1 VDQRAS
7 GQRPG
12 AAGGRPVVASLSR
25 ELPELLRRFQDDG
38 ALGLVVI
45 DGSALL
51 VIERIYGSAAF
62 RRALGALVDRVRRF
76 ASEARTDFRL
86 SADRMTEEQ
95 ILLFLCRPRS
105 DAAFYS
111 EVLPR
116 LADELR
122 GFVAHAVPR
131 VVYPYLT
138 GASELPVGHATGLFR
153 SYQRPEV
160 QVHSLI
166 RAAQAT
172 AGYARERIRR
182 ERADQ
187 LQRIILL
194 ESLTT
199 VYEPIVRLSD
209 RRVLGYEALARGPL
223 GSGLERPP
231 LLFSIAADCDREYEL
246 DNLCRKLALSNARG
260 IRPHEKLFLNVL
272 PTSLHDPNFSEVRVR
287 ALLDRLG
294 LTPHNLVLEISERQA
309 ILNFPIFR
317 EAIDHFSK
325 LGFGIALDD
334 TGAGYSSLEAA
345 LELSP
350 HYLKIDMSLVRNVDQ
365 QAPKQELLRGLQAL
379 SERMK
384 ASLIAEGI
392 ESEEELATL
401 RSLGIAYGQGFAIG
415 RGCTLGGGSS

>member
-1 VDQRAS
+1 
-7 GQRPG
+7 
-12 AAGGRPVVASLSR
+12 VVAALSR
-25 ELPELLRRFQDDG
+25 ELSELLRRFEEDG
-38 ALGLVVI
+38 ALGLIVLE
-45 DGSALL
+45 GSSLL
-51 VIERIYGSAAF
+51 EIERVYGAAAF
-62 RRALGALVDRVRRF
+62 RRALGGLVDRVRRF
-76 ASEARTDFRL
+76 ASEARADFRIA
-86 SADRMTEEQ
+86 ADRMTEEQ
-95 ILLFLCRPRS
+95 VLLFLCRPRA
-105 DAAFYS
+105 DAEFYVEELS
-111 EVLPR
+111 R

-122 GFVAHAVPR
+122 GFVAQSLHR
-131 VVYPYLT
+131 IVYPYLP
-138 GASELPVGHATGLFR
+138 GAAELPIGCAIGLFR
-153 SYQRPEV
+153 PYQRPEV
-160 QVHSLI
+160 QVHDLI
-166 RAAQAT
+166 RRALDAAR
-172 AGYARERIRR
+172 YASERIRR
-182 ERADQ
+182 DRTEH
-187 LQRIILL
+187 LQRIILN

-231 LLFSIAADCDREYEL
+231 LLFAVAAECDREYEL
-246 DNLCRKLALSNARG
+246 DNLCRKLALRNARG

-272 PTSLHDPNFSEVRVR
+272 PTSLHDPDFSEVRVR
-287 ALLDRLG
+287 ALLDRLE

-392 ESEEELATL
+392 ESEEELETL
-401 RSLGIAYGQGFAIG
+401 RSLGIAFGQGFAIG
-415 RGCTLGGGSS
+415 RGCSLGNGPA

>member
-1 VDQRAS
+1 MDQRGT
-7 GQRPG
+7 GQRP
-12 AAGGRPVVASLSR
+12 ASSAGRPVVAALSR
-25 ELPELLRRFQDDG
+25 ELPELLRRFEEDG
-38 ALGLVVI
+38 ALGLIVL
-45 DGSALL
+45 DGASLL
-51 VIERIYGSAAF
+51 EIERVYGAAAF

-76 ASEARTDFRL
+76 ASEAQADFRIV
-86 SADRMTEEQ
+86 ADRMSEEQ
-95 ILLFLCRPRS
+95 VLLFLCRPRA
-105 DAAFYS
+105 DADFYAV
-111 EVLPR
+111 ELLR

-122 GFVAHAVPR
+122 SSVSNSLHR
-131 VVYPYLT
+131 IVYPYLT
-138 GASELPVGHATGLFR
+138 GAIELPIGSAIAMFR
-153 SYQRPEV
+153 PYRRPEV
-160 QVHSLI
+160 QVHNLI
-166 RAAQAT
+166 LA
-172 AGYARERIRR
+172 ARERARFACECRRR
-182 ERADQ
+182 ERGDQ
-187 LQRIILL
+187 LQRIILT

-231 LLFSIAADCDREYEL
+231 MLFSIAAECDREYEL
-246 DNLCRKLALSNARG
+246 DNLCRKLALQNARG
-260 IRPHEKLFLNVL
+260 IRSHEKLFLNVL
-272 PTSLHDPNFSEVRVR
+272 PTSLHDPDFSEVRVR

-294 LTPHNLVLEISERQA
+294 LTPHNLVLEISEKQA

-392 ESEEELATL
+392 ESEEELETL
-401 RSLGIAYGQGFAIG
+401 RTLGIAYGQGFAIG
-415 RGCTLGGGSS
+415 RACSLGGGNP